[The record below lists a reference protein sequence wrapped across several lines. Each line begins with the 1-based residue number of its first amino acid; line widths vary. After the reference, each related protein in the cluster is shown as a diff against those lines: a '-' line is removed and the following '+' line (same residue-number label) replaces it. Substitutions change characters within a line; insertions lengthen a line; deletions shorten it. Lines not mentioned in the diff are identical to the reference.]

1 MRCLWETSTFS
12 VTKIFTPSHSWLPQQ
27 WQYPQE
33 QQRKE
38 LRHKERYTVS
48 NAQRITAIFTTEK
61 LTQYSPLQYNK
72 RHKGFIKLPVTDN
85 RNKTFLSISHDTV
98 HLCLS
103 FPPNA
108 GPWWQFELHTE
119 QDHACLHTGSYH
131 KADCSFVES
140 CFEGRSSVTILYVE
154 KTVCG
159 SESVI
164 SHRQAATY
172 SDSR

>member
-1 MRCLWETSTFS
+1 MRCLWDTSTFS

-72 RHKGFIKLPVTDN
+72 RHKGFIKLSVTDN
-85 RNKTFLSISHDTV
+85 RNKTFLSISHE
-98 HLCLS
+98 HPRLS
-103 FPPNA
+103 FPLCGTMVTVWA
-108 GPWWQFELHTE
+108 THCTGPCLPPYGKSPQRRLQFCRKL
-119 QDHACLHTGSYH
+119 LWGKVLSNN
-131 KADCSFVES
+131 
-140 CFEGRSSVTILYVE
+140 
-154 KTVCG
+154 TVCW
-159 SESVI
+159 ESGLRQWV
-164 SHRQAATY
+164 SH
-172 SDSR
+172 